1 MKNVKMHLFAIRTFV
16 HVIQENYTIA
26 YYTEGIACKKNIQ
39 NMTLDVHAK

>member
-26 YYTEGIACKKNIQ
+26 YYTEGIACKKKNIQ
-39 NMTLDVHAK
+39 NMTLVHAK